1 MTASQPESCPQ
12 EALPLHEAWQRCRL
26 RSRAEIAQILE
37 RVHFALVA
45 QRYSEREIFGVCLAL
60 EEAMVNAIKHG
71 HRDRPGKS
79 VLVRFHVDS
88 EWVRVIVKDKG
99 NGFDPT
105 KVPNPC
111 AVENLERPTGRG
123 LFLMHAYMT
132 WVRHNARG
140 NCVAM
145 GKCRQDPPAL
155 PKPFAWS
162 EVESPAVAHQA
173 PATAG
178 SAGQTAHV
186 A

>member
-26 RSRAEIAQILE
+26 RSRAEIGRILE
-37 RVHFALVA
+37 RVHFALVG
-45 QRYSEREIFGVCLAL
+45 QEYSEQEIFGVCLAL

-99 NGFDPT
+99 NGFDPS

-178 SAGQTAHV
+178 GAGQTAHV

>member
-1 MTASQPESCPQ
+1 MIASQPESCLQ
-12 EALPLHEAWQRCRL
+12 EAVVNKGTWQRARV
-26 RSRAEIAQILE
+26 RSRAEIGQILE
-37 RVHFALVA
+37 RLHFALVGEK
-45 QRYSEREIFGVCLAL
+45 YSEQEIFAVCLAL

-71 HRDRPGKS
+71 HRDKPGQC
-79 VLVRFHVDS
+79 VLVRFHIGPEQVLA
-88 EWVRVIVKDKG
+88 IVKDRG
-99 NGFDPT
+99 NGFDPRA
-105 KVPNPC
+105 VPNPC
-111 AVENLERPTGRG
+111 DPENLERPTGRG

-145 GKCRQDPPAL
+145 GKSRQDPPAL

-162 EVESPAVAHQA
+162 EVESPGLAQQA

-178 SAGQTAHV
+178 SAGQKAHV